1 VRGEILAFDE
11 FHHQG
16 REVGRLL
23 EAVDRGNV
31 WVVQRGQDFSFTL
44 EPCEAIRVAGDR
56 YGQHLDR
63 NGPLEIAV
71 GGAIDLT
78 HTTRTDLRGDFVGT
92 DVRAGSEGQ
101 VALKY
106 MSGTAARSGLLM
118 SHADLLINIDGL
130 VRKRRRLRERRAP
143 ILARSIRPALRI
155 RLIEPSE
162 LRTSSSAARTTAEC

>member
-1 VRGEILAFDE
+1 MDDALLVRRFERVGDLSGDGQRLGQRDGAARDVRGEILAFDE

-31 WVVQRGQDFSFTL
+31 RVVQRGQDFSFTL

-56 YGQHLDR
+56 CGQHLDR
-63 NGPLEIAV
+63 DGPLEIAV

-106 MSGTAARSGLLM
+106 MSGTAARSGLLL
-118 SHADLLINIDGL
+118 SHADLFTD
-130 VRKRRRLRERRAP
+130 A
-143 ILARSIRPALRI
+143 
-155 RLIEPSE
+155 
-162 LRTSSSAARTTAEC
+162 